1 MNQVEGLVIREA
13 AGEDFIQIRP
23 LIVKR
28 AEELKLS
35 DSSVS
40 DINKLV
46 RDYCSKPAKFYCL
59 VCELDTKIIGYVI
72 YTFGFCVHQG
82 RSISL
87 DEFYVVPDY
96 RKAAQLLLFK
106 RIVEITHNFGHL
118 RLAWLSSKN
127 SLEMHEFW
135 VKHGTTVYSEEKG
148 YLQYRL
154 DKSTIQERHCPG
166 SN

>member
-35 DSSVS
+35 DGGVS
-40 DINKLV
+40 DTNKLV

-72 YTFGFCVHQG
+72 YTYGYCVYSG
-82 RSISL
+82 RFTNVSEIYSIP
-87 DEFYVVPDY
+87 EYQEV
-96 RKAAQLLLFK
+96 AQLQLLK
-106 RIVEITHNFGHL
+106 RMVEITLNTGYQ

-135 VKHGTTVYSEEKG
+135 IKHGATVYFEEEGYVHYQLDQLDIQRQVLSE
-148 YLQYRL
+148 
-154 DKSTIQERHCPG
+154 
-166 SN
+166 